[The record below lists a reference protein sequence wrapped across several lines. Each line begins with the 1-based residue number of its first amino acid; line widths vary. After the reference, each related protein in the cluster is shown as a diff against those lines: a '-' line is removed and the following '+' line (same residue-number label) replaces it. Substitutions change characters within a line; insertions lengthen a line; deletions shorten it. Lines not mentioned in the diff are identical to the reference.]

1 MANGPESLS
10 DSIISELLESR
21 QQQGAAKEKAES
33 SSPTFGWQILC
44 GRSGNAVNGQ
54 TLAEAVDIFTVCLV
68 FQISDVFLMFVVYY
82 LILTLEEISTDAR
95 I

>member
-54 TLAEAVDIFTVCLV
+54 TLAEAVDIFTVCTN
-68 FQISDVFLMFVVYY
+68 FHISDVFCKCL
-82 LILTLEEISTDAR
+82 ACP
-95 I
+95 